1 MANHGGARSSSAGN
15 NESLII
21 GILVGVV
28 LGLAVAGG
36 VAWYLAKKPSPFT
49 TTAQAHEPKPAES
62 PKPAMTAATPPPAA
76 AVHPAHPAPQ
86 AVAATPPT
94 PEEKQRFEFY
104 RILTDNKQE
113 GDGHAPKSG
122 VARPANPT
130 PAAVSA
136 ANTQPSAAKA
146 GDYFLQAG
154 SFSTAED
161 ADKLKARIALIGL
174 EASVQPAVIPGKGV
188 RYRVRLGPYHT
199 SGDMNKAVASL
210 KQNGIVDTAP
220 VRAQ

>member
-21 GILVGVV
+21 GILVGMV

-49 TTAQAHEPKPAES
+49 TTAQATHDAKPAAEPPKPA
-62 PKPAMTAATPPPAA
+62 PTAAPA
-76 AVHPAHPAPQ
+76 VPAHPAPQ
-86 AVAATPPT
+86 AVPAT

-104 RILTDNKQE
+104 RILTDKQE
-113 GDGHAPKSG
+113 GDAHAPKSG
-122 VARPANPT
+122 AGRPAGNTTAPVA
-130 PAAVSA
+130 PAV
-136 ANTQPSAAKA
+136 NTQPSAAKA

-174 EASVQPAVIPGKGV
+174 EASVQPAVVPGKGV